1 MRTDPWQRRTH
12 RSFRQMTESS
22 LDTSRVRRGSRE
34 TQYDAAHSP
43 DRSVWGEAPDWQ
55 SPVISKHRRISQNAH
70 WEPDAVALDA
80 VHGDAHHTNHHASN
94 HPREMLPGVKEPHH
108 EDRHGRSHKDKHHLP
123 IPPKAP
129 KIPRL
134 PTPDFDDVDYG
145 KDNMTNHQFCACC
158 NDDASFEKK
167 SKRRECAVAKMERQ
181 GMLHSAHRYAA
192 PSTGV
197 R

>member
-12 RSFRQMTESS
+12 RSLRQMAESS
-22 LDTSRVRRGSRE
+22 SDTSQVRRGPRQ

-43 DRSVWGEAPDWQ
+43 DRNVRGESSEWQ
-55 SPVISKHRRISQNAH
+55 GPTISKHRRISQSAH
-70 WEPDAVALDA
+70 WDPDAVASDT
-80 VHGDAHHTNHHASN
+80 VHGDAHTNRHAIN
-94 HPREMLPGVKEPHH
+94 HPRKMLPGANKTCDKDGHRP
-108 EDRHGRSHKDKHHLP
+108 SHKDRHHLP

-134 PTPDFDDVDYG
+134 PTPDFDDVGYG
-145 KDNMTNHQFCACC
+145 ENDMANHQFCACC
-158 NDDASFEKK
+158 NDDASLEPK

-181 GMLHSAHRYAA
+181 GMLHPAHQYPA